1 MKVVKAKSTRI
12 KSLAVSLLLVT
23 ATLGATAQKSV
34 VLDALSKHG
43 IDAGVLDPQALQQP
57 DDYAFDLRSAST
69 AGGKQTVTVAK
80 FDPSNAAE
88 ERWTVVSVD
97 GKAPTRAEINTFRKN
112 HNKQQASTRVDNASY
127 KIDKE
132 TADYLLISY
141 KQDPASVPKDASFMK
156 DCRSYL
162 TINLK
167 TKRVEQV
174 QAINEKPVKV
184 NILNAEKF
192 ELTIKYNWNEQA
204 KRYLTAS
211 ENLNMLAKFLGQS
224 TSVETASE
232 YSNYTRK

>member
-1 MKVVKAKSTRI
+1 MKVVKAKGTRI

-43 IDAGVLDPQALQQP
+43 IDASILDPQTLQQP
-57 DDYAFDLRSAST
+57 DDYAFDFRFTST
-69 AGGKQTVTVAK
+69 AGGKQTVTVAR

-88 ERWTVVSVD
+88 ERWAVVSVD
-97 GKAPTRAEINTFRKN
+97 GKAPTRAEVNTFRKN
-112 HNKQQASTRVDNASY
+112 HSKQQVSTRVDDASY

-167 TKRVEQV
+167 TKRIEQV

-184 NILNAEKF
+184 NIVNADKF
-192 ELTIKYNWNEQA
+192 EVTVKYSWNEQA

-211 ENLNMLAKFLGQS
+211 DNLNMIAKFLGQS
-224 TSVETASE
+224 ASVETMSE